1 MMKRGGE
8 EEVLSSSL
16 SSYVLSVS
24 PEEEQSRDI
33 NTDSDVDSMKEPD
46 WQKSLIAVTT
56 EKEEDSGMTES
67 RVSKAKLV
75 ASMSSSKVSPLRDL
89 STNWTGM
96 RVAARRRRA
105 GRRSRAAPCPR
116 SSWCTTSTRAVC

>member
-1 MMKRGGE
+1 MKRGGE

-16 SSYVLSVS
+16 SSYQCRS

-33 NTDSDVDSMKEPD
+33 DTDSDVDSKKEPD

-56 EKEEDSGMTES
+56 EKDYEEDSGMTES

-116 SSWCTTSTRAVC
+116 SSRAVC

>member
-33 NTDSDVDSMKEPD
+33 NTDSDVDSKKEPD

-56 EKEEDSGMTES
+56 EKDYEEDSGMTES
-67 RVSKAKLV
+67 CVSKA
-75 ASMSSSKVSPLRDL
+75 
-89 STNWTGM
+89 
-96 RVAARRRRA
+96 
-105 GRRSRAAPCPR
+105 
-116 SSWCTTSTRAVC
+116 

>member
-33 NTDSDVDSMKEPD
+33 DKDSDVDSKKEPD

-56 EKEEDSGMTES
+56 EKDYEEDSGMTES

-75 ASMSSSKVSPLRDL
+75 AV
-89 STNWTGM
+89 
-96 RVAARRRRA
+96 
-105 GRRSRAAPCPR
+105 
-116 SSWCTTSTRAVC
+116 

>member
-1 MMKRGGE
+1 MKRGGE

-33 NTDSDVDSMKEPD
+33 DKDSDVDSKKEPD
-46 WQKSLIAVTT
+46 WQKLLIAVTT
-56 EKEEDSGMTES
+56 EKDYEEDSGMTES

-116 SSWCTTSTRAVC
+116 SSRAVC

>member
-1 MMKRGGE
+1 M
-8 EEVLSSSL
+8 
-16 SSYVLSVS
+16 S

-96 RVAARRRRA
+96 RWRPDGEGRGGGAGPRRVRGARSVRQALALSADTADR
-105 GRRSRAAPCPR
+105 GRL
-116 SSWCTTSTRAVC
+116 

>member
-33 NTDSDVDSMKEPD
+33 NTDSDDDVDSMKEPD

-56 EKEEDSGMTES
+56 EKDYEEDSGMTES
-67 RVSKAKLV
+67 CVSKA
-75 ASMSSSKVSPLRDL
+75 
-89 STNWTGM
+89 
-96 RVAARRRRA
+96 
-105 GRRSRAAPCPR
+105 
-116 SSWCTTSTRAVC
+116 

>member
-1 MMKRGGE
+1 MKRGGE

-67 RVSKAKLV
+67 CVSKA
-75 ASMSSSKVSPLRDL
+75 
-89 STNWTGM
+89 
-96 RVAARRRRA
+96 
-105 GRRSRAAPCPR
+105 
-116 SSWCTTSTRAVC
+116 

>member
-56 EKEEDSGMTES
+56 EKDYEEDSGMTES
-67 RVSKAKLV
+67 CVQS
-75 ASMSSSKVSPLRDL
+75 
-89 STNWTGM
+89 
-96 RVAARRRRA
+96 
-105 GRRSRAAPCPR
+105 
-116 SSWCTTSTRAVC
+116 

>member
-67 RVSKAKLV
+67 CVSKA
-75 ASMSSSKVSPLRDL
+75 
-89 STNWTGM
+89 
-96 RVAARRRRA
+96 
-105 GRRSRAAPCPR
+105 
-116 SSWCTTSTRAVC
+116 

>member
-1 MMKRGGE
+1 MKRGGE

-33 NTDSDVDSMKEPD
+33 NTDSDVDSKKEPD

-56 EKEEDSGMTES
+56 EKDYEEDSGMTE
-67 RVSKAKLV
+67 
-75 ASMSSSKVSPLRDL
+75 
-89 STNWTGM
+89 
-96 RVAARRRRA
+96 
-105 GRRSRAAPCPR
+105 
-116 SSWCTTSTRAVC
+116 

>member
-1 MMKRGGE
+1 M
-8 EEVLSSSL
+8 
-16 SSYVLSVS
+16 S

-33 NTDSDVDSMKEPD
+33 DKDSDVDSKKEPD

-56 EKEEDSGMTES
+56 EKDYEEDSGMTES

-96 RVAARRRRA
+96 RLAARWRRA
-105 GRRSRAAPCPR
+105 GRRSRAAQCPR
-116 SSWCTTSTRAVC
+116 SSRALC

>member
-1 MMKRGGE
+1 M
-8 EEVLSSSL
+8 
-16 SSYVLSVS
+16 S

-33 NTDSDVDSMKEPD
+33 DTDSDVDSKKEPD
-46 WQKSLIAVTT
+46 WHQKSLIAVTT
-56 EKEEDSGMTES
+56 EKDYEEDSGMTES
-67 RVSKAKLV
+67 RVSKSELV

-96 RVAARRRRA
+96 RVAARRLRA

-116 SSWCTTSTRAVC
+116 SLWCTTSTRAVC

>member
-1 MMKRGGE
+1 MRRFCPPA
-8 EEVLSSSL
+8 SAPIS
-16 SSYVLSVS
+16 LSVS
-24 PEEEQSRDI
+24 PEEEHSRDI
-33 NTDSDVDSMKEPD
+33 DKDSDVDSKKEPD
-46 WQKSLIAVTT
+46 WHQKSLIAVTT
-56 EKEEDSGMTES
+56 EKDYEEDSGMTES
-67 RVSKAKLV
+67 RVSKLV

-116 SSWCTTSTRAVC
+116 SSRAVC

>member
-1 MMKRGGE
+1 MRRFCPPA
-8 EEVLSSSL
+8 SAPIS
-16 SSYVLSVS
+16 LSVS

-33 NTDSDVDSMKEPD
+33 DKDSDVDSKKEPD

-56 EKEEDSGMTES
+56 EKDYEEDSGMTES
-67 RVSKAKLV
+67 RAKLV

-89 STNWTGM
+89 STNCTGM

-116 SSWCTTSTRAVC
+116 SSRAVC

>member
-1 MMKRGGE
+1 MRRFCPPA
-8 EEVLSSSL
+8 SAPIS
-16 SSYVLSVS
+16 LSVS

-33 NTDSDVDSMKEPD
+33 DKDSDVDSKKEPD

-56 EKEEDSGMTES
+56 EKDYEEDSGMTES

-89 STNWTGM
+89 STNCTGM
-96 RVAARRRRA
+96 RLAARRRRA

-116 SSWCTTSTRAVC
+116 SSRAVC

>member
-1 MMKRGGE
+1 M
-8 EEVLSSSL
+8 
-16 SSYVLSVS
+16 S

-33 NTDSDVDSMKEPD
+33 DKDSDVDSKKEPD

-56 EKEEDSGMTES
+56 EKDYEEDSGMTES

-89 STNWTGM
+89 STNCTGM

-105 GRRSRAAPCPR
+105 GRRSRAALCPLR
-116 SSWCTTSTRAVC
+116 SWCTVRL

>member
-1 MMKRGGE
+1 M
-8 EEVLSSSL
+8 
-16 SSYVLSVS
+16 S

-33 NTDSDVDSMKEPD
+33 DTDSDVDSKKEPD

-56 EKEEDSGMTES
+56 EKDYEEDSGMTES

-75 ASMSSSKVSPLRDL
+75 ASMSSSKVNPLRDL

-96 RVAARRRRA
+96 RWRPDGEGRGGGAGPRRVRGALALSADR
-105 GRRSRAAPCPR
+105 GRL
-116 SSWCTTSTRAVC
+116 

>member
-56 EKEEDSGMTES
+56 EKDYEEDSGMTES
-67 RVSKAKLV
+67 CVSKA
-75 ASMSSSKVSPLRDL
+75 
-89 STNWTGM
+89 
-96 RVAARRRRA
+96 
-105 GRRSRAAPCPR
+105 
-116 SSWCTTSTRAVC
+116 